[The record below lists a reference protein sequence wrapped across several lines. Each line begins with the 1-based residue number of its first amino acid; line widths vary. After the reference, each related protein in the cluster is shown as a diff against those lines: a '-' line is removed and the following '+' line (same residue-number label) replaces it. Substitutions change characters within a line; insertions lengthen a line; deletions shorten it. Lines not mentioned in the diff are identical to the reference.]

1 MTTAMQVPMKTLQRI
16 PWRRDVTPGPV
27 RLRGTGRAKAVVAW
41 TATTLA
47 ALLVLVALAA
57 PNQLGRPFV
66 RIPLEALPGV
76 AVVLLLP
83 GRARRIGAVGGG
95 VALALLTILKL
106 LDMGF
111 FATFA
116 RPFDPMLDWRLF
128 GPAVEVLSDSIGR
141 PSAIG
146 AVVGVAVLVLGLLV
160 LVPLAVLRLTGILV
174 RHRTASIRTAAWLG
188 CAVFGLQVVAGLPV
202 AATNAAGPAYDH
214 LRLVQEDL
222 GDRRTFAAEASVDA
236 FRDSLG
242 PQLLTALRGKDVVFT
257 FVESYGRDAVENPEY
272 APQVNAVLDAG
283 TRQLNAAGFGSRS
296 AFLTSAATGGGSHLA
311 HSTLQS
317 GLWIG
322 NQQRYLQLTSS
333 TRLTLSAAFKR
344 AGWRTVCF
352 APANTRDWP
361 EGRIYGYNK
370 IYDSRDM
377 GYRGPTYALSSIPDQ
392 YTISA
397 FQRLERTA
405 PNRPPLFAEI
415 DLLSSHAPWT
425 PIPRLVDYSD
435 IGDGSTFGGG
445 GQNGVLERTGAQVR
459 ADYRQTIE
467 YSLGVVI
474 SYVQTYGDNN
484 LVMVFL
490 GDHQPAPVI
499 TGENASRDVPITIVA
514 RDPAVLERISG
525 WGWQDGLR
533 PDPQAPVWKMD
544 AFRDRFLTAFG
555 PMSR

>member
-1 MTTAMQVPMKTLQRI
+1 MAA
-16 PWRRDVTPGPV
+16 G
-27 RLRGTGRAKAVVAW
+27 

-47 ALLVLVALAA
+47 ALLVLAALAA
-57 PNQLGRPFV
+57 PNQPGRPFV

-76 AVVLLLP
+76 AAVLLLP
-83 GRARRIGAVGGG
+83 GRARRIGAAVAG
-95 VALALLTILKL
+95 VALALLTVLKV

-141 PSAIG
+141 PGAIG
-146 AVVGVAVLVLGLLV
+146 AVAGVVVLVLGLLV
-160 LVPLAVLRLTGILV
+160 LVPLAVLRLTGIVV
-174 RHRTASIRTAAWLG
+174 RHRATSIRTVAWLG
-188 CAVFGLQVVAGLPV
+188 CAVFGVQVVTGVPV
-202 AATNAAGPAYDH
+202 AATNTAGPVYDH
-214 LRLVQEDL
+214 VRLVKEDL
-222 GDRRTFAAEASVDA
+222 GDRGTFAAEASVDA
-236 FRDSLG
+236 FHGSPG
-242 PQLLTALRGKDVVFT
+242 PQLLTALRGKDVVVT
-257 FVESYGRDAVENPEY
+257 FVESYGRDAVQNPEY
-272 APQVNAVLDAG
+272 APQVTAVLDAG
-283 TRQLNAAGFGSRS
+283 TRQLDEAGFGARS

-317 GLWIG
+317 GLWVD
-322 NQQRYLQLTSS
+322 NQQRYLQLTSG
-333 TRLTLSAAFKR
+333 TRFTLSAAFKR

-352 APANTRDWP
+352 APANTRNWP
-361 EGRIYGYNK
+361 EGRIYGYDK
-370 IYDSRDM
+370 IYDSRNM
-377 GYRGPTYALSSIPDQ
+377 GYRGPTYAMSSIPDQ

-425 PIPRLVDYSD
+425 PIPRLVDYRGID
-435 IGDGSTFGGG
+435 DGSTFGGG

-467 YSLGVVI
+467 YSLSVVI
-474 SYVQTYGDNN
+474 SYLRTYGDDN

-499 TGENASRDVPITIVA
+499 TGENASRDVPVTIVA

-555 PMSR
+555 PSNR

>member
-1 MTTAMQVPMKTLQRI
+1 MKVLTKTLQRI
-16 PWRRDVTPGPV
+16 PWRRGTEA
-27 RLRGTGRAKAVVAW
+27 RRQGTGRAKAVLAW

-57 PNQLGRPFV
+57 PNQLSRPFA
-66 RIPLEALPGV
+66 RIPVEALPGV

-83 GRARRIGAVGGG
+83 VRARRIGAVVAG
-95 VALALLTILKL
+95 VALALLSILKL

-141 PSAIG
+141 PGAIG
-146 AVVGVAVLVLGLLV
+146 AVIGVVVLVLGLLV
-160 LVPLAVLRLTGILV
+160 LVPLAVLRLTGIVV
-174 RHRTASIRTAAWLG
+174 RHRAASIRTVAWLG
-188 CAVFGLQVVAGLPV
+188 CAVFGVQFIAGLPV
-202 AATNAAGPAYDH
+202 AATNAAGPVYDH
-214 LRLVQEDL
+214 LRLVQQDL

-257 FVESYGRDAVENPEY
+257 FVESYGRDAVESPQY
-272 APQVNAVLDAG
+272 APQVDAVLDAG
-283 TRQLNAAGFGSRS
+283 TRQLDAAGFGSRS

-317 GLWIG
+317 GLWID
-322 NQQRYLQLTSS
+322 NQQRYLQFTSS
-333 TRLTLSAAFKR
+333 TRFTLSAAFKR

-361 EGRIYGYNK
+361 EGRIYGYNT

-392 YTISA
+392 YTLSA
-397 FQRLERTA
+397 FQHLERAA

-425 PIPRLVDYSD
+425 PVPRLVDYSG

-445 GQNGVLERTGAQVR
+445 GQNGVLDRTGAQVR
-459 ADYRQTIE
+459 ADYRQSIE
-467 YSLGVVI
+467 YSLGAVI
-474 SYVQTYGDNN
+474 SYVQTYGDDN
-484 LVMVFL
+484 LVMVVL

-555 PMSR
+555 PVSR

>member
-1 MTTAMQVPMKTLQRI
+1 MTTAMQVLVRTLRRVS
-16 PWRRDVTPGPV
+16 WRRGAEAGSV
-27 RLRGTGRAKAVVAW
+27 RLRGTGRAKAVVAG

-57 PNQLGRPFV
+57 PNQLSRPFV

-76 AVVLLLP
+76 AGVLLLP
-83 GRARRIGAVGGG
+83 GRARRIGAVAAG
-95 VALALLTILKL
+95 VALALLSILKL

-116 RPFDPMLDWRLF
+116 RPFDPMLDWRLA

-146 AVVGVAVLVLGLLV
+146 AVVGVVVLVVGLLV
-160 LVPLAVLRLTGILV
+160 LVPLAVLRLTGIV
-174 RHRTASIRTAAWLG
+174 ARHRAASIRTVAWLG
-188 CAVFGLQVVAGLPV
+188 CAVFGVQVVAGLPV

-214 LRLVQEDL
+214 LRLVQENL

-242 PQLLTALRGKDVVFT
+242 PQLLTALRGKDVVVT
-257 FVESYGRDAVENPEY
+257 FVESYGRDAVQNPQY

-283 TRQLNAAGFGSRS
+283 TRQLDAAGFGSRS

-311 HSTLQS
+311 HATLQS
-317 GLWIG
+317 GLWIDH
-322 NQQRYLQLTSS
+322 QQRYLQFTSS
-333 TRLTLSAAFKR
+333 TRFTLSAAFKR

-361 EGRIYGYNK
+361 EGRVYGFDK

-377 GYRGPTYALSSIPDQ
+377 GYRGPTYAMSSIPDQ

-397 FQRLERTA
+397 FQRLERTVPDRA
-405 PNRPPLFAEI
+405 PLFAEI

-425 PIPRLVDYSD
+425 PVPRLVDYSS
-435 IGDGSTFGGG
+435 IGDGSTLGGG

-474 SYVQTYGDNN
+474 SYVQAYGDDD
-484 LVMVFL
+484 LVMVVL

-525 WGWQDGLR
+525 WGWQGGLR

-544 AFRDRFLTAFG
+544 EFRDRFLTAFG
-555 PMSR
+555 SVSR

>member
-1 MTTAMQVPMKTLQRI
+1 
-16 PWRRDVTPGPV
+16 
-27 RLRGTGRAKAVVAW
+27 
-41 TATTLA
+41 
-47 ALLVLVALAA
+47 
-57 PNQLGRPFV
+57 
-66 RIPLEALPGV
+66 
-76 AVVLLLP
+76 
-83 GRARRIGAVGGG
+83 
-95 VALALLTILKL
+95 
-106 LDMGF
+106 MGF
-111 FATFA
+111 FATFD

-141 PSAIG
+141 AGALAAVIG
-146 AVVGVAVLVLGLLV
+146 VVALVVGLLV
-160 LVPLAVLRLTGILV
+160 VVPLAVVRLSGLVV
-174 RHRTASIRTAAWLG
+174 RHRGTAIRTVAWVG
-188 CAVFGLQVVAGLPV
+188 CAVFGVQVVAGVPV
-202 AATNAAGPAYDH
+202 AATNAAGPAFDH

-222 GDRRTFAAEASVDA
+222 QDRRTFAAEAAVDA
-236 FRDSLG
+236 FRDTLG

-283 TRQLNAAGFGSRS
+283 TRQLDAAGFGSRS

-317 GLWIG
+317 GLWID
-322 NQQRYLQLTSS
+322 NQQRYLQLAAS
-333 TRLTLSAAFKR
+333 TRFTLSTAFKR

-361 EGRIYGYNK
+361 EGRFYGYNK

-377 GYRGPTYALSSIPDQ
+377 GYRGPTYAMSSIPDQ

-397 FQRLERTA
+397 FQRLERNA
-405 PNRPPLFAEI
+405 ADRPPLFAEI

-425 PIPRLVDYSD
+425 PIPQLVDWHG
-435 IGDGSTFGGG
+435 IGDGSSFGTG

-459 ADYRQTIE
+459 ADYRRTIE
-467 YSLGVVI
+467 YSLGAVV
-474 SYVQTYGDNN
+474 SYVQTYGDDN
-484 LVMVFL
+484 LVFVFL

-525 WGWQDGLR
+525 WGWETGLK
-533 PDPQAPVWKMD
+533 PSPQAPVWKMD

-555 PMSR
+555 PLSR

>member
-1 MTTAMQVPMKTLQRI
+1 MKTLQRI
-16 PWRRDVTPGPV
+16 PWRRGADAAGPV
-27 RLRGTGRAKAVVAW
+27 QPRKTGRAKAVLAW

-47 ALLVLVALAA
+47 ALLVLAALAA
-57 PNQLGRPFV
+57 PNQLGRPFL
-66 RIPLEALPGV
+66 RIPVEVLPGV

-83 GRARRIGAVGGG
+83 GRARRIGAVVAG
-95 VALALLTILKL
+95 VALALLSILKL

-146 AVVGVAVLVLGLLV
+146 AVIGVVVLILGLLV
-160 LVPLAVLRLTGILV
+160 LVPLAVLRLTGIV
-174 RHRTASIRTAAWLG
+174 ARHRAASIRTVAWLG
-188 CAVFGLQVVAGLPV
+188 CAVFGVQVIAGLPV
-202 AATNAAGPAYDH
+202 AVTNAAGPAYDH
-214 LRLVQEDL
+214 LRLVQEDF

-236 FRDSLG
+236 FRDTLG

-283 TRQLNAAGFGSRS
+283 TRQLDAAGFGSRS

-317 GLWIG
+317 GLWID

-333 TRLTLSAAFKR
+333 TRLTLSTAFKR

-352 APANTRDWP
+352 APANTRNWP

-397 FQRLERTA
+397 FQHLERAA
-405 PNRPPLFAEI
+405 PDRPPLFAEI

-425 PIPRLVDYSD
+425 PIPQLVDYSGV
-435 IGDGSTFGGG
+435 GDGSTFGGG
-445 GQNGVLERTGAQVR
+445 GQNGVLDRTGAQVR

-467 YSLGVVI
+467 YSLGVII
-474 SYVQTYGDNN
+474 SYLQTYGDNN

-555 PMSR
+555 PSSR

>member
-1 MTTAMQVPMKTLQRI
+1 MTTAMKVPMKTLQRI
-16 PWRRDVTPGPV
+16 PWPRGAKAGPV
-27 RLRGTGRAKAVVAW
+27 RLRGTGRAKPVVAW

-57 PNQLGRPFV
+57 PNQLGQPFV

-83 GRARRIGAVGGG
+83 GRARRIGAVAAG
-95 VALALLTILKL
+95 VALALLTVLKL

-128 GPAVEVLSDSIGR
+128 GPAVEVLSGSIGR

-146 AVVGVAVLVLGLLV
+146 AVIGVVVLVLGLLV
-160 LVPLAVLRLTGILV
+160 LVPLAVLRLTGIVV
-174 RHRTASIRTAAWLG
+174 RHRAASIRTVAWLG
-188 CAVFGLQVVAGLPV
+188 CAVFGVQVIAGLPV
-202 AATNAAGPAYDH
+202 AATNTAGPAYDH

-257 FVESYGRDAVENPEY
+257 FVESYGRDAVEDPEY

-283 TRQLNAAGFGSRS
+283 TRQLDAAGFGSRS

-317 GLWIG
+317 GLWID

-333 TRLTLSAAFKR
+333 TRFTLSAAFKR

-352 APANTRDWP
+352 APANTRNWP
-361 EGRIYGYNK
+361 EGRIYGYDK

-377 GYRGPTYALSSIPDQ
+377 GYRGPTYAMSSIPDQ

-405 PNRPPLFAEI
+405 PDRPPLFAEI

-425 PIPRLVDYSD
+425 PIPRLVDYSG

-474 SYVQTYGDNN
+474 SYVQTYGDDS

-555 PMSR
+555 PVSR